1 MGRIYLDAEGVSAVG
16 GILRDLGDGGLG
28 VPASIRGHATS
39 LASTVGPRMKRH
51 DLAKVSIL
59 LMQASNDHRVP
70 MAQRHTARFWGAYL
84 DQCL

>member
-1 MGRIYLDAEGVSAVG
+1 
-16 GILRDLGDGGLG
+16 
-28 VPASIRGHATS
+28 
-39 LASTVGPRMKRH
+39 MKRH
-51 DLAKVSIL
+51 DLARVSIL